1 MQKKKSVPS
10 ISGALMFSHTTFLMI
25 SGGISYRFY
34 GKAPEHLNYTTSEI
48 QTDAVLEQPQEK
60 G

>member
-1 MQKKKSVPS
+1 
-10 ISGALMFSHTTFLMI
+10 MFSHSTFLMI